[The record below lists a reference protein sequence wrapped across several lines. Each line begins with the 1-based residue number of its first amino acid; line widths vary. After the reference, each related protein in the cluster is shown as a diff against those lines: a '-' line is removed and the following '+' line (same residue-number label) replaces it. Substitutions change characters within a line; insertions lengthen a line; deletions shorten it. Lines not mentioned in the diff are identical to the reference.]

1 MASTIQSKSTTIIPP
16 AIAGPTMPMIKIC
29 YGQRVQDWLHSGSG
43 PKAFDVSTFKEP
55 DNITFHC
62 PNPFGCFLNRT
73 LVLMKDGSQ
82 KEIES
87 ISENENIIG
96 MDSVIGT
103 VSSEKVSNFTQ
114 GQLVV
119 FGFNNEEPFF
129 TASHPFMT
137 DQGWMALN
145 PFEARKENNWLDVGQ
160 LKEGQYVKKIE
171 EFDKTTGSIRYQR
184 IKIESIQSKTYPA
197 GTPIYGLHL
206 REGPRSYHANG
217 YLVHLNYPEI
227 TSDRIKKGISNL
239 SILELEKFVTTIK
252 SFGPCIE
259 KILGP
264 GAAAVLETFSENHS
278 IFQTEVDEHISGFKK
293 ARNNLPLNEV
303 VALDMHVQSASD
315 KELPK
320 DLQIPNRISL
330 IKGLLYLEGIHMK
343 SIKQLDSDTIF
354 WERTVHASKLEF
366 GLLKFNHHR
375 SLCTGV
381 ISIGNS
387 SDDSNAELIPFYAKI
402 RENVYNCYVIEDQ
415 GQQHNCQI
423 GSSREEIG
431 KLIMGY
437 EDINVIGK
445 IQILPNMD
453 EPDDLEHSVIFFTGD
468 DNCFH
473 VKVDIPNEY
482 RETLGY
488 VELSATFEYDFSGFH
503 GKAIPFDPLASDN
516 RGKPKTW
523 IGEFKDQ
530 GISMSLVGKSFLD
543 CIDQEGV
550 NLPRISDAMYSPI
563 MVNMLQTVNT
573 LLSLSDLFMLDT
585 PDNSLVHKTTTDMLI
600 QAVKYDL
607 DDDTRSNVLGIT
619 KPILDPQLREIA
631 QNHTQFLG
639 DNFGTSYLLQGL
651 SQCKSMEDHFS
662 QDDRNKLLYY
672 WNANDEGCLSTN
684 KDYSKLNT
692 DISRVAF
699 FKLVPRLQFYI
710 DDGGEKWAKTLYDKL
725 TSKSVMNGL
734 IVQSLTDQGRAIIN
748 KQTMVLLCLCPEKDY
763 YLKFHQ
769 KIVESKL
776 QTLMQY
782 FNTTKKGADEVKDF
796 IQDTIRQL
804 IIMVE
809 NDSDQLSSDI
819 KKELMDQIHDVQEEL
834 KVESTE
840 ALMTRMGSFVTEI
853 LNMMAEMKGTVW
865 KNFTQAVGQLL
876 KKISPKVGKFLGNI
890 VSMTYDEV
898 VRNGTGE
905 MIEENV
911 PEGESASEAIAEAVT
926 EDENVATRVTRFRTF
941 LNVSDAIVE
950 ALNIVALTA
959 CAVVIGFQIARDFQT
974 GAPVYKK
981 VLDIIQGVCIGI
993 QLGCSVIGLAVES
1006 TVIAA
1011 IGTVCA
1017 VIGVVMA
1024 IVCFILGFVEKPKPK
1039 PTPAETFVAGKGKK
1053 FLDSLP
1059 KPSQKWLDDYNERK
1073 KKTEENMLA
1082 RQAKPIHELFE
1093 AFIGYVFIMDFKDQN
1108 M

>member
-1 MASTIQSKSTTIIPP
+1 MNQPGNLINRVRNKERKRKKMGLIDAHLLISQYAIISVKKEKYIAIKETYGTNGIFMYLGLICKILNNSIKNSLLDLLSSYEGNSGGALTLAWNFLFLLFKCCGVNAVSKTNDFTTTTWVTGGTAGSDVIPTWCCIGGCYDSMYKLLNTFASIFLAIGIILFLIEGAAVVFSFIMINNTVTITKYFRIISSSNMTLTEDMDQLLEDLLLLADSFQNLPTEDMYRIVLEDIKRGGNGVSNTFFGIDSRSAMLGSTDYTDTREKLAVLSISYHLSQVNKYGFNNTVNGGKALSLIENELKSSNGQKMGIDLLLETFLQKYNFEKYLSKKEKLCSLLEAKLSKKSYIVGSIVESIVRETGLPNKLKVLFLHFLGSTKITSILRIWNDNSVKEDITRTYFEFVENENHIAFVSLLLKDEDSLQSAVFKACIQSKSTTMVPP
-16 AIAGPTMPMIKIC
+16 VIAGPTMPMIKIC
-29 YGQRVQDWLHSGSG
+29 YGQRVQYWLHSGSG

-62 PNPFGCFLNRT
+62 PNPFGCFINRT

-87 ISENENIIG
+87 ISENEHIIG

-171 EFDKTTGSIRYQR
+171 EFDKTSGSIRYQR

-278 IFQTEVDEHISGFKK
+278 IFQTEVDEHISSFKK

-320 DLQIPNRISL
+320 DVQIPNRISL

-343 SIKQLDSDTIF
+343 NIKQLDSDTIY

-402 RENVYNCYVIEDQ
+402 RENVYDCYVIEDQ

-423 GSSREEIG
+423 GSSREEFG
-431 KLIMGY
+431 KMIMGY

-453 EPDDLEHSVIFFTGD
+453 EPDDLENSVIFFTGD

-473 VKVDIPNEY
+473 VKVDIQNEY

-619 KPILDPQLREIA
+619 KPILDPQL
-631 QNHTQFLG
+631 
-639 DNFGTSYLLQGL
+639 
-651 SQCKSMEDHFS
+651 K
-662 QDDRNKLLYY
+662 RN
-672 WNANDEGCLSTN
+672 C
-684 KDYSKLNT
+684 
-692 DISRVAF
+692 
-699 FKLVPRLQFYI
+699 
-710 DDGGEKWAKTLYDKL
+710 
-725 TSKSVMNGL
+725 
-734 IVQSLTDQGRAIIN
+734 
-748 KQTMVLLCLCPEKDY
+748 
-763 YLKFHQ
+763 
-769 KIVESKL
+769 
-776 QTLMQY
+776 
-782 FNTTKKGADEVKDF
+782 TKPY
-796 IQDTIRQL
+796 TIP
-804 IIMVE
+804 
-809 NDSDQLSSDI
+809 
-819 KKELMDQIHDVQEEL
+819 
-834 KVESTE
+834 
-840 ALMTRMGSFVTEI
+840 
-853 LNMMAEMKGTVW
+853 W
-865 KNFTQAVGQLL
+865 
-876 KKISPKVGKFLGNI
+876 
-890 VSMTYDEV
+890 
-898 VRNGTGE
+898 
-905 MIEENV
+905 
-911 PEGESASEAIAEAVT
+911 
-926 EDENVATRVTRFRTF
+926 
-941 LNVSDAIVE
+941 
-950 ALNIVALTA
+950 
-959 CAVVIGFQIARDFQT
+959 
-974 GAPVYKK
+974 
-981 VLDIIQGVCIGI
+981 
-993 QLGCSVIGLAVES
+993 
-1006 TVIAA
+1006 
-1011 IGTVCA
+1011 
-1017 VIGVVMA
+1017 
-1024 IVCFILGFVEKPKPK
+1024 
-1039 PTPAETFVAGKGKK
+1039 
-1053 FLDSLP
+1053 
-1059 KPSQKWLDDYNERK
+1059 
-1073 KKTEENMLA
+1073 
-1082 RQAKPIHELFE
+1082 
-1093 AFIGYVFIMDFKDQN
+1093 
-1108 M
+1108 

>member
-1 MASTIQSKSTTIIPP
+1 M
-16 AIAGPTMPMIKIC
+16 GENC
-29 YGQRVQDWLHSGSG
+29 
-43 PKAFDVSTFKEP
+43 
-55 DNITFHC
+55 
-62 PNPFGCFLNRT
+62 GC
-73 LVLMKDGSQ
+73 V
-82 KEIES
+82 
-87 ISENENIIG
+87 
-96 MDSVIGT
+96 
-103 VSSEKVSNFTQ
+103 KV
-114 GQLVV
+114 
-119 FGFNNEEPFF
+119 
-129 TASHPFMT
+129 
-137 DQGWMALN
+137 
-145 PFEARKENNWLDVGQ
+145 
-160 LKEGQYVKKIE
+160 
-171 EFDKTTGSIRYQR
+171 
-184 IKIESIQSKTYPA
+184 
-197 GTPIYGLHL
+197 
-206 REGPRSYHANG
+206 
-217 YLVHLNYPEI
+217 
-227 TSDRIKKGISNL
+227 GIW
-239 SILELEKFVTTIK
+239 
-252 SFGPCIE
+252 P
-259 KILGP
+259 
-264 GAAAVLETFSENHS
+264 
-278 IFQTEVDEHISGFKK
+278 
-293 ARNNLPLNEV
+293 
-303 VALDMHVQSASD
+303 
-315 KELPK
+315 
-320 DLQIPNRISL
+320 
-330 IKGLLYLEGIHMK
+330 
-343 SIKQLDSDTIF
+343 
-354 WERTVHASKLEF
+354 
-366 GLLKFNHHR
+366 LKFNHHR
-375 SLCTGV
+375 SICTGV
-381 ISIGNS
+381 ISIGNY
-387 SDDSNAELIPFYAKI
+387 SDDLNAELIPFYAKI
-402 RENVYNCYVIEDQ
+402 RENMYNCYVIEDQ
-415 GQQHNCQI
+415 GHQHRCQI
-423 GSSREEIG
+423 GSSREEFG

-437 EDINVIGK
+437 EDIDVIGK

-468 DNCFH
+468 NNFFN

-482 RETLGY
+482 RESLGY
-488 VELSATFEYDFSGFH
+488 VELSATFEYDFSGFQ
-503 GKAIPFDPLASDN
+503 GKAIPFDPLALDN

-543 CIDQEGV
+543 CIEQEGV
-550 NLPRISDAMYSPI
+550 NLPRISDAEYSPI
-563 MVNMLQTVNT
+563 LVNMLQTANT
-573 LLSLSDLFMLDT
+573 LLSLSDLFMLDA

-607 DDDTRSNVLGIT
+607 DDDTRSDVLGIT

-639 DNFGTSYLLQGL
+639 DNFGRSYLLQGL

-699 FKLVPRLQFYI
+699 LKLVPRLQLYI

-734 IVQSLTDQGRAIIN
+734 IVQLLTDQGRAIIN

-776 QTLMQY
+776 QTLIQY
-782 FNTTKKGADEVKDF
+782 FNTTKKGTDEVKDF

-809 NDSDQLSSDI
+809 NNSDELSSDI
-819 KKELMDQIHDVQEEL
+819 KKELMDQIQDVQEEL

-876 KKISPKVGKFLGNI
+876 KKIPPKVGKFLGSMLSVGLFSASVYFTVYSFMNWKNLTPAQKLSTI
-890 VSMTYDEV
+890 TNSMVITMKVITKVSEFFGKMFEACQTQKLSFKLLNDILSMTYDEV
-898 VRNGTGE
+898 VRNGTGA
-905 MIEENV
+905 MIEQNV

-941 LNVSDAIVE
+941 LDVSDTIVE
-950 ALNIVALTA
+950 ALNIAALTA

-1017 VIGVVMA
+1017 VIGIVIA

-1039 PTPAETFVAGKGKK
+1039 PTPAEKFVAGKGKK
-1053 FLDSLP
+1053 FLNSLP

-1082 RQAKPIHELFE
+1082 RYNSISRMTLF
-1093 AFIGYVFIMDFKDQN
+1093 
-1108 M
+1108 